1 VHPHTGRLDAVER
14 NVDTLTGTIALQI
27 KFDNP
32 ERLVRPGQF
41 GRVKFDIDTKKG
53 ALLIP
58 QRAVQELQNLY
69 SIAVVGSDNKAS
81 FRNVKVGPRIDS
93 LWVIEDGLK
102 AGERVVVEGLQ
113 KIRDGMVVAPKPA
126 PVETKSA
133 VAPSASA
140 PSADGA
146 KAEVK

>member
-1 VHPHTGRLDAVER
+1 M
-14 NVDTLTGTIALQI
+14 
-27 KFDNP
+27 
-32 ERLVRPGQF
+32 RPGQF
-41 GRVKFDIDTKKG
+41 GRVKFDIDVKKG
-53 ALLIP
+53 ALLLP

-69 SIAVVGSDNKAS
+69 SIAVVDSDNKVS
-81 FRNVKVGPRIDS
+81 FRNVKVGPREGS

-113 KIRDGMVVAPKPA
+113 KIRDGMVVAPKVVPA
-126 PVETKSA
+126 ETKSA

-140 PSADGA
+140 AGADGA